1 MELFVEQEQLEKE
14 MDEIS
19 NQISM
24 TAITDNRLDEL
35 LAEYEA
41 KKQILNLFMEIRK

>member
-1 MELFVEQEQLEKE
+1 MSKEELEKE

-19 NQISM
+19 NEISM
-24 TAITDNRLDEL
+24 TAISDNRLDEL

-41 KKQILNLFMEIRK
+41 KKQILNLFLE